1 MLLML
6 MLGQALADL
15 PAIEFDLGK
24 ASPQGRRCTP
34 ASGAG
39 DEGIV
44 VCAKRRMPDRAS
56 VLPDIVEALPRAEVG
71 LFGAAKGRIGVQQ
84 GSVGGFPS
92 NRVMAIVA
100 IPF

>member
-1 MLLML
+1 MLLVL

-24 ASPQGRRCTP
+24 ATPQGRSCTP
-34 ASGAG
+34 AGG
-39 DEGIV
+39 EGIV
-44 VCAKRRMPDRAS
+44 VCAKRRMPDRAPA
-56 VLPDIVEALPRAEVG
+56 LPDIVEALPRAEVG

-84 GSVGGFPS
+84 GLVGGFPS
-92 NRVMAIVA
+92 NRVMATVA

>member
-15 PAIEFDLGK
+15 PAIEFDLGE
-24 ASPQGRRCTP
+24 ANPQGRSCT
-34 ASGAG
+34 AAG
-39 DEGIV
+39 GEGIV
-44 VCAKRRMPDRAS
+44 VCAKRRMPDRAPT
-56 VLPDIVEALPRAEVG
+56 LPDIVDALPRAEVG

-84 GSVGGFPS
+84 GSVGGFSS
-92 NRVMAIVA
+92 NRVMATVA